1 MNKTINK
8 VKEHPAVRHLGPGLI
23 TGAADD
29 DPSGIATYSQ
39 AGAQFGFN
47 MLWTVLFTYPLMV
60 GIQMVSARLGCI
72 TGKGLASNIR
82 EHFPAWVLYGVVGL
96 LLIANTINIAA
107 DIAAMAEALRLI
119 VGGSAHIYAVTFG
132 LLCLVLQVFLPY
144 EKYVRYLKWL
154 TLALLS
160 YVAVLFTIRV
170 PWSEVVA
177 RAVWPQLTLDNDA
190 ITVIVAVFGTTISP
204 YLFFWQAAQ
213 EMEDLRSK
221 NTKGANNAG
230 AQLSFAQSPKN
241 SAKNVSSSN
250 IANEN
255 DQVGHASSTDNVTE
269 EVISG
274 HLRRIKW
281 DTFIGMGFSNLVA
294 FFIILTTA
302 ATLHVSG
309 ITNIQTSAQAAEA
322 LRPLAGDFTFLLF
335 SLGIIGTGMLAV
347 PVLAGSAAYA
357 VAETLDWRTGLDLKP
372 EEGKGFY
379 SIISVATLGG
389 VILCFIPI
397 DPMKELFYSAVI
409 NGVIAV
415 PIMIVMMLLGSRR
428 DVMGDYAIGPR
439 LRRLGWAA
447 TVVMSIAVV
456 AMLVTI

>member
-1 MNKTINK
+1 MNQNSSNNKISMKKTINK
-8 VKEHPAVRHLGPGLI
+8 VKEHPAVQHLGPGLI

-47 MLWTVLFTYPLMV
+47 MLWTVVFTYPLMV

-82 EHFPAWVLYGVVGL
+82 EHFPAWVLYAVVGL
-96 LLIANTINIAA
+96 LLVANTINIAA
-107 DIAAMAEALRLI
+107 DIAAMAEALRLL
-119 VGGSAHIYAVTFG
+119 VGGSAHIYAITFG
-132 LLCLVLQVFLPY
+132 LACLVLQVFLPY
-144 EKYVRYLKWL
+144 KKYVRFLKWL
-154 TLALLS
+154 TLALLA
-160 YVAVLFTIRV
+160 YVAVLFTIHV
-170 PWSEVVA
+170 PWAEVVA
-177 RAVWPQLTLDNDA
+177 RTVWPHLQLNNA
-190 ITVIVAVFGTTISP
+190 SITVIVAVFGTTISP

-213 EMEDLRSK
+213 EMENLRADGVKSSV
-221 NTKGANNAG
+221 
-230 AQLSFAQSPKN
+230 SFAESPR
-241 SAKNVSSSN
+241 ATDA
-250 IANEN
+250 ANTA
-255 DQVGHASSTDNVTE
+255 DLDRHAATRD
-269 EVISG
+269 IIRA

-281 DTFIGMGFSNLVA
+281 DTYIGMGFSNLVA

-302 ATLHVSG
+302 ATLHASG
-309 ITNIQTSAQAAEA
+309 VTNIQTSAEAAEA
-322 LRPLAGDFTFLLF
+322 LRPLAGEFTFLLF

-357 VAETLDWRTGLDLKP
+357 VAEALNWRAGLDLKP

-379 SIISVATLGG
+379 GIIAVATMGG
-389 VILCFIPI
+389 VVLCFTPI

-415 PIMIVMMLLGSRR
+415 PIMIVMMLLASRR
-428 DVMGDYAIGPR
+428 GVMGDYAIGRR

-447 TVVMSIAVV
+447 TLVMAVAVV
-456 AMLVTI
+456 AMLVTF

>member
-1 MNKTINK
+1 MKKTIHK
-8 VKEHPAVRHLGPGLI
+8 VKAHPAVQHLGPGLI

-47 MLWTVLFTYPLMV
+47 MLWTVIFTYPLMV

-82 EHFPAWVLYGVVGL
+82 AHFPAWVLYAVVGL
-96 LLIANTINIAA
+96 LLVANTINIAA
-107 DIAAMAEALRLI
+107 DIAAMAEALRLLA
-119 VGGSAHIYAVTFG
+119 GGSAHIYAITFG
-132 LLCLVLQVFLPY
+132 LACLVLQVFLPY
-144 EKYVRYLKWL
+144 KKYVRFLKWL
-154 TLALLS
+154 TLALLA
-160 YVAVLFTIRV
+160 YVAVLFTINV
-170 PWSEVVA
+170 PWAEVLA
-177 RAVWPQLTLDNDA
+177 RSVWPHLRLNNDS

-213 EMEDLRSK
+213 EMENLR
-221 NTKGANNAG
+221 AG
-230 AQLSFAQSPKN
+230 GVASGGSFAESHHG
-241 SAKNVSSSN
+241 VED
-250 IANEN
+250 ANTAELETRAITR
-255 DQVGHASSTDNVTE
+255 G
-269 EVISG
+269 VIRA

-281 DTFIGMGFSNLVA
+281 DTYIGMGFSNLIA

-302 ATLHVSG
+302 ATLHASG

-322 LRPLAGDFTFLLF
+322 LRPLAGEFTFLLF

-357 VAETLDWRTGLDLKP
+357 VAEALNWRAGLDLKP

-379 SIISVATLGG
+379 GIIAVATLGG
-389 VILCFIPI
+389 VILCFTPI
-397 DPMKELFYSAVI
+397 DPVQALFFSAVI

-415 PIMIVMMLLGSRR
+415 PIMVVMMLLGTNSE
-428 DVMGDYAIGPR
+428 VMGEYAIGR
-439 LRRLGWAA
+439 KLRRLGWAA
-447 TVVMSIAVV
+447 TAVMAVAVV
-456 AMLVTI
+456 AMLFTF